1 MVNSWSQKMELKI
14 KYKHFFITELW
25 SFDDSFSQSA
35 DSQNINTIPG
45 FHIFPL
51 SLKRF

>member
-1 MVNSWSQKMELKI
+1 MELQI
-14 KYKHFFITELW
+14 KYKHCFVSELR
-25 SFDDSFSQSA
+25 SFDDSFSQSP

-51 SLKRF
+51 FLKRF